1 LCSRSP
7 HLICIVSLFFF
18 LCLLIKILK
27 RAKEFSSQGKELFAS
42 PALKLFLHNDFTIKD
57 FEKNDNLLT
66 QFSKLDDN
74 DVMASIKVWSE
85 HDDLILSKLCLNL
98 LDRKLFKI
106 EIQNTVISTK
116 HKNKLIE
123 TVCKKYKINAS
134 EADYFVIT
142 GKVNNS
148 AYNANQFNINIL
160 MNNGNLIDV
169 AAASDLL
176 NIQSL
181 SKTVTKHFICYPKD
195 L

>member
-1 LCSRSP
+1 MPNRWPIANGNWSNAAIWSGSIIPTASDDVFLNNRVIT
-7 HLICIVSLFFF
+7 LDQNIIVSLDY
-18 LCLLIKILK
+18 LWSIY
-27 RAKEFSSQGKELFAS
+27 
-42 PALKLFLHNDFTIKD
+42 KD
-57 FEKNDNLLT
+57 FEKNTNLLT